1 MCARSAVNSEPAAG
15 EGNAANSWERAAG
28 GAAIELSGPG
38 QQVRIGSR
46 SRRVAALGTSA
57 AAPVVDDGGVH
68 DALRAGCSTRRL
80 THGLTN
86 QRLT

>member
-1 MCARSAVNSEPAAG
+1 MCARSAANSEPAAG

-28 GAAIELSGPG
+28 WDYW
-38 QQVRIGSR
+38 
-46 SRRVAALGTSA
+46 SRRVAALGASA